1 MNESVNAVAVAD
13 FRFRNNEKECFA
25 GIKVDEDGLFGESIE
40 WNWIPENL
48 VKINQNSKINDDNE
62 QNKKNKKKS
71 KKKIKQGKSNL
82 GDLSLSHVKLMRGN
96 VLYVI
101 NTQKK

>member
-40 WNWIPENL
+40 WNWMPENL

-71 KKKIKQGKSNL
+71 KKKDQTGKIKSRRFKPEPCL
-82 GDLSLSHVKLMRGN
+82 
-96 VLYVI
+96 I
-101 NTQKK
+101 NERKRFICH